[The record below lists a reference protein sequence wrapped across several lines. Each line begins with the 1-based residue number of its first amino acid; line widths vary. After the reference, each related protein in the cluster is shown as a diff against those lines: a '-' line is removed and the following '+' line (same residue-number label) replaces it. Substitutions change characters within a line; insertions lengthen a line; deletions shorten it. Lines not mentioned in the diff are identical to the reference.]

1 MAADSNYLED
11 LKVIKKVME
20 ESGRFLSLSG
30 LSGVFAGLVAL
41 GGVAVAMFIVQDS
54 RSLLFRGLISGLNE
68 PEIHAV
74 KIKLIADAGTVL
86 FLALAGS
93 IWLSVRKTIKKGLR
107 IWTPVSKKLIIS
119 FLIPLL
125 TGGIFIIAL
134 FWQNQWQLLIPSMLI
149 FYGLALVNAG
159 KFTYNDVF
167 YLGLVEILTGL
178 VSIVFPAYGI
188 LLWGFGFGLLH
199 ITYGLILY
207 RKYEA

>member
-1 MAADSNYLED
+1 
-11 LKVIKKVME
+11 ME

-93 IWLSVRKTIKKGLR
+93 IWLSVRKT